1 MKTDIYT
8 NQDNNDK
15 LGMTKVLVVEDNPLN
30 MELVVEILNAHGF
43 MVDEAID
50 GENALKKMETEY
62 YDLVLMDIE
71 LPGLDGVEITKLIK
85 EKYKKVP
92 VIALTSY
99 AMKGDR
105 ERFLAAGFD
114 EYLSKPL
121 DIKAFIKRL
130 EKYNIMQKDKC
141 L

>member
-1 MKTDIYT
+1 MKTSIYI
-8 NQDNNDK
+8 NQSNNE
-15 LGMTKVLVVEDNPLN
+15 GSRMTKVLVVEDNPLN
-30 MELVVEILNAHGF
+30 MELVVEILITHGF
-43 MVDEAID
+43 MVHEAID
-50 GENALKKMETEY
+50 GENALKKMETED

-71 LPGLDGVEITKLIK
+71 LPGLDGVEVTKIIK

-121 DIKAFIKRL
+121 EVTAFLKRL
-130 EKYNIMQKDKC
+130 EKYNNNPK
-141 L
+141 

>member
-1 MKTDIYT
+1 MKTSIYI
-8 NQDNNDK
+8 NQSNNE
-15 LGMTKVLVVEDNPLN
+15 GSRMTKVLVVEDNPLN
-30 MELVVEILNAHGF
+30 MELVVEILITHGF
-43 MVDEAID
+43 MVHEAID
-50 GENALKKMETEY
+50 GENALKKMETED

-71 LPGLDGVEITKLIK
+71 LPGLDGVEVTKIIK
-85 EKYKKVP
+85 EKYNKVP

-121 DIKAFIKRL
+121 DVTAFLKRL
-130 EKYNIMQKDKC
+130 EKYNNNPK
-141 L
+141 